1 MSCIGI
7 ISALTSEG
15 RCLTGK
21 PVPVNEPVQINEHAI
36 AIVCGMGEDNAGAAA
51 QMLLEKNVTAFVS
64 WGTAGALT
72 ENIHS
77 GDLILADSVTAN
89 NGESYP
95 FDTKW
100 NKRIANRLND
110 SSVRIHHGM
119 IAHTEQVLTTL
130 EHKSSLQVATNAL
143 AVDMESFS
151 IAKFAHTANLPCLAV
166 RAIVDEVSQGIPEA
180 IIKSTDKFGRP
191 ALLLLLT
198 SIISRPALI
207 SDLIHLGK
215 GMKAATKTLTT
226 VARSQCLF
234 NETI

>member
-1 MSCIGI
+1 M
-7 ISALTSEG
+7 
-15 RCLTGK
+15 GK

-36 AIVCGMGEDNAGAAA
+36 AIVCGMGEDNARTAA

-77 GDLILADSVTAN
+77 GDLILADSVTASN
-89 NGESYP
+89 EESYP

-100 NKRIANRLND
+100 NERIANKLSD

-119 IAHTEQVLTTL
+119 IAHTEHVLTTP
-130 EHKSSLQVATNAL
+130 ESKISLLASIQAPGQAPGQAL
-143 AVDMESFS
+143 AVDMES
-151 IAKFAHTANLPCLAV
+151 IAIARIAHTANLPCLAV
-166 RAIVDEVSQGIPEA
+166 RAIVDEASQSIPEA

-191 ALLLLLT
+191 ALLLLL
-198 SIISRPALI
+198 SNIISRPALI

-215 GMKAATKTLTT
+215 AMKAATKTLTT

-234 NETI
+234 N

>member
-1 MSCIGI
+1 M
-7 ISALTSEG
+7 
-15 RCLTGK
+15 GK

-36 AIVCGMGEDNAGAAA
+36 AIVCGMGEDNARIAA

-77 GDLILADSVTAN
+77 GDLILADSVAAN
-89 NGESYP
+89 NEESYP

-100 NKRIANRLND
+100 NKRIANKLCD
-110 SSVRIHHGM
+110 SSIRIHHGM
-119 IAHTEQVLTTL
+119 IAHTDQVLTTP
-130 EHKSSLQVATNAL
+130 ESKISLQASIQASDQSPGQAL
-143 AVDMESFS
+143 AVDMES
-151 IAKFAHTANLPCLAV
+151 IAIARIAHTANLPCLAV
-166 RAIVDEVSQGIPEA
+166 RAIVDEASQSIPEA

-207 SDLIHLGK
+207 FDLIHLGK
-215 GMKAATKTLTT
+215 AMNAATKTLTT

-234 NETI
+234 N